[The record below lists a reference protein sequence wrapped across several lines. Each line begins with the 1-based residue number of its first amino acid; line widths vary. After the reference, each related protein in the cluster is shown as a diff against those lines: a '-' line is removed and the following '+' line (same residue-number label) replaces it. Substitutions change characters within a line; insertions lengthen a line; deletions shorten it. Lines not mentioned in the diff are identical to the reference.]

1 MTWIKT
7 IRPED
12 ATGALK
18 EAYDEL
24 KSQGKPVGSLVS
36 AYSLKPAFL
45 RASRDLS
52 HTVTFGGSSLGQ
64 RKEELIAM
72 VVAAQ
77 LKCTY

>member
-1 MTWIKT
+1 MVWIKT
-7 IRPED
+7 ILPAD

-24 KSQGKPVGSLVS
+24 QAQGRSVASLVS

-45 RASRDLS
+45 RAARDLS

-64 RKEELIAM
+64 RKEELIAT